1 MAAHVLKPEPYREG
15 QYGPCARMTRKFLRR
30 SVFCALPHR
39 PDTVCVLA
47 PKETL
52 FCQNY
57 NAWHL
62 MLNLWFFTIKD
73 KARVTVNAV
82 KLCRIDRRELGG
94 AHKRV
99 WVSVR

>member
-1 MAAHVLKPEPYREG
+1 
-15 QYGPCARMTRKFLRR
+15 
-30 SVFCALPHR
+30 
-39 PDTVCVLA
+39 
-47 PKETL
+47 
-52 FCQNY
+52 
-57 NAWHL
+57 